1 MWRISPTLRSKHVAA
16 EAKTLDARRML
27 ALEPVKRS
35 TLATAFLHVQTAQ
48 AHDDMAEMFLRRT
61 QQIHHAR
68 TNDEL
73 MR

>member
-1 MWRISPTLRSKHVAA
+1 
-16 EAKTLDARRML
+16 ML